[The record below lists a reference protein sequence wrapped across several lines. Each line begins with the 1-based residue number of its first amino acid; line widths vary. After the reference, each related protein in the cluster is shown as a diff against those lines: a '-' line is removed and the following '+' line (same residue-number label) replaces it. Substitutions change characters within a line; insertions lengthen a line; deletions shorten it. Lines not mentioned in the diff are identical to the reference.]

1 MQDETIEILEITY
14 KERKHWQHVPVKV
27 PVLSM
32 YLNIKANDNY
42 CSPEGLCTS
51 TGTDPSPSD
60 SRVTSPRLSIAAAGL
75 RAYCIAPT
83 LHRLVVLVVVVEA
96 ATASYYCRE

>member
-1 MQDETIEILEITY
+1 MQDETLEILEINY

-42 CSPEGLCTS
+42 RSPEGCVQVPILI
-51 TGTDPSPSD
+51 
-60 SRVTSPRLSIAAAGL
+60 LL
-75 RAYCIAPT
+75 RATQELPALAYLLQQQDCAPT
-83 LHRLVVLVVVVEA
+83 VLRPRFIDRLK
-96 ATASYYCRE
+96 